1 MSSSIIP
8 VNAEMPFVFDEEMA
22 QLVFREAELQQER
35 EFQQVLKAWK
45 GRSHTAQRGVRLPD
59 GTHMAYKI
67 PRVAYDAW
75 GRKLGYEC
83 WDDAQFVHEFLRDN
97 PECRVHAEAAN
108 PTILSGWAP
117 SERVKKYRKLKG
129 QGAAA

>member
-1 MSSSIIP
+1 M
-8 VNAEMPFVFDEEMA
+8 
-22 QLVFREAELQQER
+22 VFREAEER
-35 EFQQVLKAWK
+35 QRAEFRAVLKAWK
-45 GRSHTAQRGVRLPD
+45 NRSRTAQRGVRLPD
-59 GTHMAYKI
+59 GTHMAYRV

-108 PTILSGWAP
+108 PTILAGWAP
-117 SERVKKYRKLKG
+117 SERVKRYRKLRCEKSEVRG
-129 QGAAA
+129 QEVLA